1 MLRKRK
7 SKDKKNRGIDL
18 ESIKTPSFEDK
29 NYLVKRLT
37 PEDSFLI
44 TDSSIIGDKKL
55 GFSAG
60 VTTSDPSKIHQDI
73 QKMDSSARY
82 KSGQSI
88 EDSLKKK
95 RDEELIK
102 IERADREKR
111 EAHTKKMQDLN
122 ARGIFASKRRLNAAQ
137 HSNGIDYNPS
147 LCKDFHDTGYCV
159 FGDSCIFLHDRSDYK
174 AGWEL
179 DNDWDEMKRRKAER
193 RKRKQIYF
201 IDSVRI

>member
-82 KSGQSI
+82 KSG
-88 EDSLKKK
+88 
-95 RDEELIK
+95 
-102 IERADREKR
+102 
-111 EAHTKKMQDLN
+111 
-122 ARGIFASKRRLNAAQ
+122 
-137 HSNGIDYNPS
+137 
-147 LCKDFHDTGYCV
+147 
-159 FGDSCIFLHDRSDYK
+159 
-174 AGWEL
+174 
-179 DNDWDEMKRRKAER
+179 
-193 RKRKQIYF
+193 
-201 IDSVRI
+201 